1 MNNKKAVVLLSGGID
16 STTCLA
22 QAVKEYGAE
31 SVLALNVFYGQK
43 HDRELQAAVNVADF
57 YGVQYMRQDLTEV
70 FKLSNCTL
78 LKGREDI
85 PHKTYAEQTDGKTP
99 VSTYVP
105 FRNGLFL
112 SYATAI
118 ALSVG
123 AHEVWY
129 GAHKD
134 DAAGAAYP
142 DCSYE
147 FADAMDSAISEGTG
161 GKVRLRVPFIH
172 QNKAAIV
179 AEGLELGAPYHLT
192 WSCYEGGN
200 KACGTCG
207 TCRDRLQAFRTNGV
221 IDPIEYEEVKFNE
234 KQ

>member
-1 MNNKKAVVLLSGGID
+1 MDKKKAIVLLSGGID

-57 YGVQYMRQDLTEV
+57 YGVKYMRQDLTEV
-70 FKLSNCTL
+70 FKFSDCTL
-78 LKGREDI
+78 LKGRSDI
-85 PHKTYAEQTDGKTP
+85 PHKAYAEQTNGKTP

-142 DCSYE
+142 DCSYA
-147 FADAMDSAISEGTG
+147 FADSMNNAICEGTG
-161 GKVRLRVPFIH
+161 GQVSMRAPLINL
-172 QNKAAIV
+172 NKTAV
-179 AEGLELGAPYHLT
+179 VQLGLSLYAPYHLT
-192 WSCYEGGN
+192 WSCYEGGF
-200 KACGTCG
+200 KPCGKCGTCI
-207 TCRDRLQAFRTNGV
+207 DRVKAFENNGV
-221 IDPIEYEEVKFNE
+221 ADPAMAMEG
-234 KQ
+234 